1 MLCLLSVVPHS
12 KPLVNTSPHCDILLC
27 RSSLSK
33 ERQPAQFFLSEWH
46 PYTHFFPNHDEKKTA
61 EMFSPLLSV
70 VVGNLCGTQEALSVL
85 LVKSIKSSLSKG
97 GESYYCVRFTD
108 IRAMYY
114 KSIVC
119 MCVDAY
125 RGQKMVLGFL
135 DRMLLQMTVSSPT
148 WGLDTE
154 LGFCE

>member
-1 MLCLLSVVPHS
+1 MHCLLSVVLHS

-27 RSSLSK
+27 RASPSK

-46 PYTHFFPNHDEKKTA
+46 PYTHFFPNYDEKETA

-85 LVKSIKSSLSKG
+85 LVKLAKSSLSKG
-97 GESYYCVRFTD
+97 GESYYCVHFTD
-108 IRAMYY
+108 IKAMYR

-119 MCVDAY
+119 MCGCLQRPKD
-125 RGQKMVLGFL
+125 GTGFSGPYVVT
-135 DRMLLQMTVSSPT
+135 D
-148 WGLDTE
+148 DCE
-154 LGFCE
+154 LPNMGNGN